1 MSLFE
6 LLEIVENA
14 VEERN
19 WKDKFS
25 MSKTKEGKGVIMI
38 MDVFVGVFVARNEFT
53 NHPQG

>member
-1 MSLFE
+1 MKSRLLFAIELISRDVIFE

-25 MSKTKEGKGVIMI
+25 MSKTKEGKGVIMW
-38 MDVFVGVFVARNEFT
+38 
-53 NHPQG
+53 